1 MAANRILEQF
11 GSFVNFVHS
20 GFKYNLQ
27 VFPDTLTAS
36 TLLFALLF
44 QSPPFATLGGSILA
58 LNVIHPYLA
67 NFFTSFVGGTAGR
80 SDSCA
85 GRFPGISISR
95 MVKTASDKKFGSLS
109 GDWPSYYTVFL
120 GFLTGYAAMMPY
132 LYRKELDA
140 SPKRNVATIVGLA
153 VLGLLL
159 LIGLVYRVFSSCDTI
174 FSSTIGIVVGMILG
188 LLFVVGLAYF
198 SERRLTNIL
207 SLPLIRDK
215 TTDGKPIYVCERT

>member
-1 MAANRILEQF
+1 MAANRILAELKGF
-11 GSFVNFVHS
+11 TEFLST

-58 LNVIHPYLA
+58 LNVIHPYMA

-95 MVKTASDKKFGSLS
+95 MVKTASDKQFGALT

-153 VLGLLL
+153 VLALIL
-159 LIGLVYRVFSSCDTI
+159 LIGIVYRFFSSCDTL
-174 FSSTIGIVVGMILG
+174 FSSIVGIGLGLILG
-188 LLFVVGLAYF
+188 LVCVVVLAYL

>member
-11 GSFVNFVHS
+11 GSLVDFVHS

-27 VFPDTLTAS
+27 VFPDTLTAA

-44 QSPPFATLGGSILA
+44 QSPPFATLGGGIIG
-58 LNVIHPYLA
+58 LNLIHPILT
-67 NFFTSFVGGTAGR
+67 NFFTSFIGGTLGR

-95 MVKTASDKKFGSLS
+95 MVKTTSDKKFGSLR

-120 GFLTGYAAMMPY
+120 GFLTAYAAMMPY
-132 LYRKELDA
+132 IYRKELDA
-140 SPKRNVATIVGLA
+140 SPKRNIASIVGLIVVA
-153 VLGLLL
+153 LVLI
-159 LIGLVYRVFSSCDTI
+159 IGLVYRIFSSCDTI
-174 FSSTIGIVVGMILG
+174 FSSLIGCIVGLILG
-188 LLFVVGLAYF
+188 LLFVIIVAF
-198 SERRLTNIL
+198 VSERRLTNIL